1 MTRSLLRRFNF
12 ALCVV
17 IVAEC
22 IALGLVPLQV
32 PDLAARLLRLTT
44 FDRQPPPPARIAP
57 NDTALPRPLTL
68 KDSFDVPSAL
78 WDQSNIS
85 IQDSHLAIQL
95 RLPQSDAYALWLG
108 DAANTSQVMDFTL
121 TTLATQVSGATD
133 ASYGIRFRQETPDS
147 YLYVALSARGY
158 WQVLRSIAGVRTE
171 IVPWTY
177 SHTIEQG
184 IGYTNELSV
193 TAAGPVITIHINGVQ
208 VGTVTD
214 QAPIP
219 GQLTLSAATT
229 ASGDVRVD
237 FDTVRGSV
245 GGIAFSD
252 EFDSASATR
261 FSTGGSFTHD
271 GQYIMRANAGVS
283 VWQNPLPQKRTS
295 VTDFALRLNATLVR
309 GNPNSV
315 GYGIVYGDTGD
326 FSHSILLFGGNGTV
340 QLLQSNNGKPTQRL
354 LEPLELSMLD
364 TRDGATNTF
373 EVRKVGGTLTLSVN
387 DVIVGSIDDLPVRTG
402 SVGMILVCGSEQ
414 AEVAYDDFVLT
425 ELVP

>member
-364 TRDGATNTF
+364 TRDGATNSF